1 MGRIGNIQ
9 LGKQGLTE
17 NFLKTLQDH
26 FKKFSNVKISVL
38 RSCCRDKKELEKI
51 SDEILE
57 KLGEFYTARNIGYT
71 IILKKWRKARE

>member
-26 FKKFSNVKISVL
+26 FKKFANMKISVL
-38 RSCCRDKKELEKI
+38 KSCCRDKKELKKI
-51 SDEILE
+51 SDEILK
-57 KLGEFYTARNIGYT
+57 KLGNYYTARNIGYV
-71 IILKKWRKARE
+71 IVLKKWRKARV